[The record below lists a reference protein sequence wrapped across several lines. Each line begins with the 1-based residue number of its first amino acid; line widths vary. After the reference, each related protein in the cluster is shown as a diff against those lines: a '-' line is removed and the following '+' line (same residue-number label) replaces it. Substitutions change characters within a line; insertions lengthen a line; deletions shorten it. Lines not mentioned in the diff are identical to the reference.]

1 MAGVQAGKSAGMKVV
16 ALTTTHTPKELKEAD
31 LVIKDYNE
39 IDFERLMSL
48 QDEAVAI

>member
-1 MAGVQAGKSAGMKVV
+1 MKVV
-16 ALTTTHTPKELKEAD
+16 ALTTTHTPEELKEAD

-48 QDEAVAI
+48 QDEAVAL